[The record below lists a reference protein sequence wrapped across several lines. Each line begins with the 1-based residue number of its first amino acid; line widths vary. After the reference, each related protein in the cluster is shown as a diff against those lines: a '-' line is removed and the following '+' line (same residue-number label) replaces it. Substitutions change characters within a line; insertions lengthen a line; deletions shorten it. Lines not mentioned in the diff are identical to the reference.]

1 MRCKICNERLTTSEL
16 LKIDRRLGTHSDT
29 CSRCDVEIWSAYS
42 EYGMTEVE
50 DNTVSLDEME
60 DVDTINN
67 I

>member
-60 DVDTINN
+60 DVDTIND

>member
-16 LKIDRRLGTHSDT
+16 LKIERRLGTHSDT

-60 DVDTINN
+60 DIDTIND